1 MNISALFIRRP
12 VATTLMMA
20 SLVIFGIMAYWQLPV
35 SDLPDV
41 GFPTIV
47 VSASLPGANPATMA
61 SSVATPLE
69 KQFTQI
75 AGLQSMTS
83 QSAQG
88 STSITLTFSL
98 SRNINNCAQ
107 DVQAAISQASGQL
120 PHNMPNPPTYRKVNP
135 AEQAI
140 LLLVLES
147 KTLPMYTVDDYAEN
161 LLGDSISE
169 VDGVAQVN
177 VYGAQT
183 YAVRIKVNPKALAQ
197 RGIGVDQLTK
207 TIQAA
212 NVDQPTGTLWG
223 THKAYQVYA
232 NGQLTNAAAY
242 RPLIVQHNKATGAVV
257 RLDQVAH
264 VVNSVVNDK
273 MEAWYYSHGKGSRA
287 VILAIQKQPQA
298 NTIQVV
304 DDIEK
309 LLPKLRASIPA
320 SVTLTTMYD
329 KSLDIRAGVADVK
342 LTLGLALIL
351 VTLVIFGFL
360 KSIRATLIPVIAMPL
375 AIIATFTVMYEMHFT
390 VDYFSLLAITLA
402 VGFIVDDAVVMLENS
417 YRHIEMGES
426 PMQAT
431 LNASREIGFTIISMT
446 LSLVAVFI
454 PIIFLGGI
462 IGRLLNEFAIT
473 LAAAILFSGAISL
486 TLTPM
491 LCSRIL
497 RDESHRRHNLLY
509 RFMEGLFDRSLK
521 IYLWLLRGM
530 LKARL
535 LVAILSVATLWL
547 TLHLLATIP
556 EGFIPAGDSGHILV
570 ATQAAEGIAFDSLV
584 KHQQALAKM
593 VGNNPNVE
601 NFMSLAG
608 GGPFGATNGGDMFF
622 HLKPAGDR
630 PLTTDQV
637 ISELRPKF
645 ARVVGIKA
653 FLQNIPPINV
663 NGQLTKAEYQF
674 TLMSPDT
681 AALYRYA
688 PILTDK
694 LRRLPGLEEV
704 NNDLLIKTPQV
715 NIVPDENR
723 AQILGVSNQAIEDA
737 LGLAYGQEQISTIYD
752 PQAQYEVIMEAEAK
766 YQRNP
771 EDLSLLYVTSST
783 GQLVPLNAVTHVT
796 KSLGPLM
803 INQTGIFPSV
813 TISFNVASNYSLSS
827 AVDEIQKTAKA
838 TLPPQIITQFQGAAQ
853 LFKQAVI
860 NMGVL
865 LLVAVVVIY
874 IVLGI
879 LYESFIHPITILSAL
894 PFAGLGALLTLMIFG
909 KILDLYAFVGV
920 IMLIGLV
927 KKNGIMMVDFAI
939 VEREKGA
946 SPVEA
951 IYRACSVRFR
961 PIMMT
966 TMAAL
971 LGTLPIA
978 IGIGADSE
986 TRRPLGL
993 AVVGGL
999 LFSQFLTLLVT
1010 PVFYVYLEEFQ
1021 TWLKSRRRRNIPP
1034 SPPAGLPDADS
1045 REMAARA

>member
-1 MNISALFIRRP
+1 MNISEFFIRRP
-12 VATTLMMA
+12 VATTLMTV
-20 SLVIFGIMAYWQLPV
+20 SLLLFGIMAYLQLPV

-41 GFPTIV
+41 PRPTIV
-47 VSASLPGANPATMA
+47 VNAALPGANPYTMA

-75 AGLQSMTS
+75 SGLDLMTS
-83 QSAQG
+83 QSSEG
-88 STSITLTFSL
+88 STSITLNFAL
-98 SRNINNCAQ
+98 HRNINNCAQ
-107 DVQAAISQASGQL
+107 DVQSAISRAMGQL
-120 PHNMPNPPTYRKVNP
+120 PHNMPNPPTYQKVNP
-135 AEQAI
+135 ADQPV
-140 LLLVLES
+140 LLLALES

-161 LLGDSISE
+161 LLADSISE
-169 VDGVAQVN
+169 VDGVSAVN

-183 YAVRIKVNPKALAQ
+183 YAVQIQINPNALAA
-197 RGIGVDQLTK
+197 RGIGIDQLTQ
-207 TIQAA
+207 TIQSA
-212 NVDQPTGTLWG
+212 NVDQPTGILWG
-223 THKAYQVYA
+223 ANKSYQVYS

-242 RPLIVQHNKATGAVV
+242 RSLIIQYNKTTGAVV

-264 VVNSVVNDK
+264 VINSVVNDK
-273 MEAWYYSHGKGSRA
+273 IMAWYYSHGKFSRA
-287 VILAIQKQPQA
+287 IILAIQKQPGA

-304 DDIEK
+304 NNIEK
-309 LLPKLRASIPA
+309 MLPKLQASIPP

-329 KSLDIRAGVADVK
+329 KSLDIRQGVFDVK
-342 LTLGLALIL
+342 FTLLLALLL

-360 KSIRATLIPVIAMPL
+360 RTVRATIIPVAAMPL
-375 AIIATFTVMYEMHFT
+375 AIIGTFAVMYEMHFT
-390 VDYFSLLAITLA
+390 IDYFSLLALTLA

-417 YRHIEMGES
+417 YRHIEMGKT

-431 LNASREIGFTIISMT
+431 LEASREIGFTIVSMT

-454 PIIFLGGI
+454 PIIFLGGL

-491 LCSRIL
+491 LCSRML
-497 RDESHRRHNLLY
+497 KDQRGQRHNFLY
-509 RFMEGLFDRSLK
+509 RFMEQLFDISHK
-521 IYLWLLRGM
+521 VYLWMLRGM

-535 LVAILSVATLWL
+535 LVVILSVATLYL
-547 TLHLLATIP
+547 TIHLLITIP

-570 ATQAAEGIAFDSLV
+570 ATQAPEGISFHSLV
-584 KHQQALAKM
+584 KHQLALGELAK
-593 VGNNPNVE
+593 NNVNVD

-608 GGPFGATNGGDMFF
+608 GGPFGASNGGDMFF

-637 ISELRPKF
+637 ITELRHKF
-645 ARVVGIKA
+645 SRVVGIKTYM
-653 FLQNIPPINV
+653 QNIPPINV
-663 NGQLTKAEYQF
+663 NGQLTKAQYQF
-674 TLMSPDT
+674 TLLSPDT
-681 AALYRYA
+681 TALFKYA
-688 PILTDK
+688 PLLTAK
-694 LRRLPGLEEV
+694 LRKLPGLQQV
-704 NNDLLIKTPQV
+704 NNDLLIRTPEINV
-715 NIVPDENR
+715 VPDDNR
-723 AQILGVSNQAIEDA
+723 AQILGVSHQAIEDA

-752 PQAQYEVIMEAEAK
+752 PQAQYEVIMDAEPK

-783 GQLVPLNAVTHVT
+783 GKLVPLNAVTHVT
-796 KSLGPLM
+796 KSLGPL
-803 INQTGIFPSV
+803 IIHQTGILPSV
-813 TISFNVASNYSLSS
+813 TISFNVASNYSLSK

-838 TLPPQIITQFQGAAQ
+838 TLPPQILTNFQGEAQ
-853 LFKQAVI
+853 IFKQAVV

-865 LLVAVVVIY
+865 LLVAVAVIY

-879 LYESFIHPITILSAL
+879 LYESFIHPITILTAL

-939 VEREKGA
+939 ARRAAGET
-946 SPVEA
+946 PYDA
-951 IYRACSVRFR
+951 IYHACSVRFR

-971 LGTLPIA
+971 FGTLPIA
-978 IGIGADSE
+978 IGVGADSD

-999 LFSQFLTLLVT
+999 LFSQFLTLFVT
-1010 PVFYVYLEEFQ
+1010 PVFYIYLEQFQ
-1021 TWLKSRRRRNIPP
+1021 TWLKNRH
-1034 SPPAGLPDADS
+1034 GDS
-1045 REMAARA
+1045 RLQVTGDREQVSIQESVRSL

>member
-1 MNISALFIRRP
+1 MNLSALFIRRP
-12 VATTLMMA
+12 VATTLMML
-20 SLVIFGIMAYWQLPV
+20 SLVIFGVMAYWQLPV

-75 AGLQSMTS
+75 AGLQAMTS
-83 QSAQG
+83 QSSQG
-88 STSITLTFSL
+88 STSITLTFAL
-98 SRNINNCAQ
+98 HRNINNCAQ

-135 AEQAI
+135 SEQAI

-177 VYGAQT
+177 VFGAQT
-183 YAVRIKVNPKALAQ
+183 YAVRIQVNPKALAA
-197 RGIGVDQLTK
+197 RGIGVDQLMQ

-212 NVDQPTGTLWG
+212 NVDQPTGTIWG
-223 THKAYQVYA
+223 AHKAYQVYS

-242 RPLIVQHNKATGAVV
+242 RPLIVQYNKTTGAVV

-264 VVNSVVNDK
+264 VINSVVNDK
-273 MEAWYYSHGKGSRA
+273 IEAWYYAHGKGRPA
-287 VILAIQKQPQA
+287 VILAIQKQPDA

-304 DDIEK
+304 DNIEK
-309 LLPKLRASIPA
+309 LLPKLRESIPA

-360 KSIRATLIPVIAMPL
+360 KSVRATIIPVIAMPL
-375 AIIATFTVMYEMHFT
+375 AIVGTFTVMYEMHFT
-390 VDYFSLLAITLA
+390 IDYFSLLAITLA

-497 RDESHRRHNLLY
+497 KDERHRRHNFLY

-535 LVAILSVATLWL
+535 LVAILSIATLWL

-570 ATQAAEGIAFDSLV
+570 ATQAAEGIGFDSLV

-593 VGNNPNVE
+593 VGNNPNVD
-601 NFMSLAG
+601 NFMSLIG

-637 ISELRPKF
+637 ISELRPEF
-645 ARVVGIKA
+645 SRVVGIKA

-663 NGQLTKAEYQF
+663 NGQLTKAEYQY

-681 AALYRYA
+681 AALYKYA

-715 NIVPDENR
+715 NVVPDDNR
-723 AQILGVSNQAIEDA
+723 AQILGVSHQAIEDA

-752 PQAQYEVIMEAEAK
+752 PQAQYEVIMEAEPK

-813 TISFNVASNYSLSS
+813 TISFNVASNYSLSK

-879 LYESFIHPITILSAL
+879 LYESFIHPVTILTAL

-939 VEREKGA
+939 VERDKGA

-1021 TWLKSRRRRNIPP
+1021 TWLKSHRHRRHPP
-1034 SPPAGLPDADS
+1034 VPPTEGVTSASPEDAI
-1045 REMAARA
+1045 RA

>member
-47 VSASLPGANPATMA
+47 VSASLPGANPDTMA

-75 AGLQSMTS
+75 AGLQAMTS
-83 QSAQG
+83 QSSQG
-88 STSITLTFSL
+88 STSITLTFAL
-98 SRNINNCAQ
+98 RRNINNCAQ

-183 YAVRIKVNPKALAQ
+183 YAVRIQVNPKALAA
-197 RGIGVDQLTK
+197 RGIGVDQLMQ

-223 THKAYQVYA
+223 VHKAYQVYS
-232 NGQLTNAAAY
+232 NGQLTTAAAY
-242 RPLIVQHNKATGAVV
+242 RPLIVQYNKATGAVV

-264 VVNSVVNDK
+264 VINSVVDDK
-273 MEAWYYSHGKGSRA
+273 MEAWYYAHGKGSRA
-287 VILAIQKQPQA
+287 VILAIQKQPAA

-360 KSIRATLIPVIAMPL
+360 KSIRATIIPVIAMPL
-375 AIIATFTVMYEMHFT
+375 AIIGTFTVMYEMHFT
-390 VDYFSLLAITLA
+390 IDYFSLLAITLA

-417 YRHIEMGES
+417 YRHIEMGQT

-431 LNASREIGFTIISMT
+431 LQASREIGFTIISMT

-497 RDESHRRHNLLY
+497 RDERHRRHNFLY
-509 RFMEGLFDRSLK
+509 RFMESLFDRSLK

-535 LVAILSVATLWL
+535 LVAILAVATLWL

-570 ATQAAEGIAFDSLV
+570 ATQAAEGISFDSLV

-681 AALYRYA
+681 AALYKYA
-688 PILTDK
+688 PILTDR
-694 LRRLPGLEEV
+694 LRKLPGLEEV

-715 NIVPDENR
+715 NIVPDDNR
-723 AQILGVSNQAIEDA
+723 AQILGVSHQAIEDA

-752 PQAQYEVIMEAEAK
+752 PQAQYEVIMEAESK

-771 EDLSLLYVTSST
+771 EDLSLLYVTSAT

-796 KSLGPLM
+796 KSVGPLM

-813 TISFNVASNYSLSS
+813 TISFNVASNYSLSK

-853 LFKQAVI
+853 LFKEAVI
-860 NMGVL
+860 NMGIL

-879 LYESFIHPITILSAL
+879 LYESFIHPITILTAL

-939 VEREKGA
+939 VERDKGA

-1021 TWLKSRRRRNIPP
+1021 TWLKSRRHRRGPP
-1034 SPPAGLPDADS
+1034 TPPAGLPEADAPAL
-1045 REMAARA
+1045 AAGT

>member
-12 VATTLMMA
+12 VATTLLMA

-47 VSASLPGANPATMA
+47 VSASLPGANPDTMA

-75 AGLQSMTS
+75 AGLQAMTS
-83 QSAQG
+83 QSSQG
-88 STSITLTFSL
+88 STSITLTFAL
-98 SRNINNCAQ
+98 RRNINNCAQ
-107 DVQAAISQASGQL
+107 DVQAAISQAAGQL
-120 PHNMPNPPTYRKVNP
+120 PHNMPNPPTYQKVNP
-135 AEQAI
+135 ADQAI

-183 YAVRIKVNPKALAQ
+183 YAVRIQVNPKALAA
-197 RGIGVDQLTK
+197 RGIGVDQLMQ

-223 THKAYQVYA
+223 VHKAYQVYS
-232 NGQLTNAAAY
+232 NGQLTTAAAY
-242 RPLIVQHNKATGAVV
+242 RPLIVQYNKSTGAVV
-257 RLDQVAH
+257 RLDQVAR
-264 VVNSVVNDK
+264 VINSVVNDK
-273 MEAWYYSHGKGSRA
+273 MEAWYYAHGQGRRA
-287 VILAIQKQPQA
+287 VILAIQKQPAA
-298 NTIQVV
+298 NTIQIV
-304 DDIEK
+304 DNIEK

-360 KSIRATLIPVIAMPL
+360 KSIRATIIPVIAMPL
-375 AIIATFTVMYEMHFT
+375 AIIGTFTVMYEMHFT
-390 VDYFSLLAITLA
+390 IDYFSLLAITLA

-417 YRHIEMGES
+417 YRHIEMGET
-426 PMQAT
+426 PMEAT
-431 LNASREIGFTIISMT
+431 LHASREIGFTIISMT

-473 LAAAILFSGAISL
+473 LAAAILFSGGISL

-497 RDESHRRHNLLY
+497 RDERHRRHNFLY
-509 RFMEGLFDRSLK
+509 RLMEGLFDRSLK

-530 LKARL
+530 LKLRL
-535 LVAILSVATLWL
+535 LVAILSIATLWL

-570 ATQAAEGIAFDSLV
+570 ATQAAEGISFDSLV

-593 VGNNPNVE
+593 VGNNPNVA

-637 ISELRPKF
+637 ISELRPEF

-663 NGQLTKAEYQF
+663 NGKLTKAEYQF

-681 AALYRYA
+681 TALYKYA

-694 LRRLPGLEEV
+694 LRKLPGLEEV

-715 NIVPDENR
+715 NIVPDDNR
-723 AQILGVSNQAIEDA
+723 AQILGVSHQAIEDA

-752 PQAQYEVIMEAEAK
+752 PQAQYEVIMEAESK

-796 KSLGPLM
+796 KSVGPLM
-803 INQTGIFPSV
+803 INQTGIFPSA
-813 TISFNVASNYSLSS
+813 TISFNVASNYSLSK

-860 NMGVL
+860 NMGIL

-879 LYESFIHPITILSAL
+879 LYESFIHPITILTAL

-939 VEREKGA
+939 VERNQGA
-946 SPVEA
+946 SPVDA

-999 LFSQFLTLLVT
+999 LFSQFLTLLIT

-1021 TWLKSRRRRNIPP
+1021 TWLKSRRHRHGPP
-1034 SPPAGLPDADS
+1034 QPAVGLPAADS
-1045 REMAARA
+1045 PEVEVPT

>member
-1 MNISALFIRRP
+1 MNLSALFIRRP
-12 VATTLMMA
+12 VATTLMML
-20 SLVIFGIMAYWQLPV
+20 SLVIFGVMAYWQLPV

-75 AGLQSMTS
+75 AGLQAMTS
-83 QSAQG
+83 RSSQG
-88 STSITLTFSL
+88 STSITLTFAL
-98 SRNINNCAQ
+98 HRNINNCAQ

-135 AEQAI
+135 SEQAI

-177 VYGAQT
+177 VFGAQT
-183 YAVRIKVNPKALAQ
+183 YAVRIQVNPKALAA
-197 RGIGVDQLTK
+197 RGIGVDQLMQ

-212 NVDQPTGTLWG
+212 NVDQPTGTIWG
-223 THKAYQVYA
+223 AHKAYQVYS

-242 RPLIVQHNKATGAVV
+242 RPLIVQYNKTTGAVV

-264 VVNSVVNDK
+264 VINSVVNDK
-273 MEAWYYSHGKGSRA
+273 IEAWYYAHGKGRPA
-287 VILAIQKQPQA
+287 VILAIQKQPDA

-304 DDIEK
+304 DNIEK
-309 LLPKLRASIPA
+309 LLPKLRESIPA

-360 KSIRATLIPVIAMPL
+360 KSVRATIIPVIAMPL
-375 AIIATFTVMYEMHFT
+375 AIVGTFTVMYEMHFT
-390 VDYFSLLAITLA
+390 IDYFSLLAITLA

-417 YRHIEMGES
+417 YRHIEMGEL

-497 RDESHRRHNLLY
+497 LDERHRRHNFLY

-570 ATQAAEGIAFDSLV
+570 ATQAAEGIGFDSLL

-593 VGNNPNVE
+593 VGNNPNVD
-601 NFMSLAG
+601 NFMSLIG

-637 ISELRPKF
+637 ISELRPEF

-663 NGQLTKAEYQF
+663 NGQLTKAEYQY

-681 AALYRYA
+681 AALYKYA

-694 LRRLPGLEEV
+694 LRQLPGLEEV
-704 NNDLLIKTPQV
+704 NKDLLIKTPQV
-715 NIVPDENR
+715 NVVPDDNR
-723 AQILGVSNQAIEDA
+723 AQILGVSHQAIEDA

-752 PQAQYEVIMEAEAK
+752 PQAQYEVIMEAEPK

-813 TISFNVASNYSLSS
+813 TISFNVASNYSLSK

-879 LYESFIHPITILSAL
+879 LYESFIHPVTILTAL

-939 VEREKGA
+939 VERDKGA

-1021 TWLKSRRRRNIPP
+1021 TWLKSRRHRRHPP
-1034 SPPAGLPDADS
+1034 VPPTAGPTAASPEEAI
-1045 REMAARA
+1045 RT